1 MKAYLRSNIIVL
13 LLVYLNTVAARRGGG
28 SWGGSGGG
36 SSGGGSSGGGGSGG
50 GSGGGTADN
59 PPPGFNPWSYQ
70 NNGIFDESDT
80 GWKCDPKSC
89 GCQQLTE
96 REIVYGIPGLYYN
109 GTLTIQHHITNSS
122 AWLDKGPGAC
132 GMADDESNTYKYPAL
147 FLVAPTGNKTDANP
161 FHWRLL
167 GFQPADQTLGATG
180 PYIDIYQRWVHLRSS
195 DFVVSGTPYG
205 GTYFYDTSIG
215 RYTLSDA
222 TDHHRNTTAYWSTKI
237 TNYDIENISARA
249 VYKTKP
255 PLLDLDPD
263 TDRVEPA
270 SSQYITFSD
279 VCAWNS
285 ELPSSDEYKTLQR
298 SNFSSNDHI
307 NTTTPTVWLE
317 PGAVAEMKGIGA
329 SKMTFT
335 LQSSLDRVMPWMNL
349 RQAYCGDGYKE
360 GTQDYSIDDP
370 FELGYF
376 QYLTNN
382 DELNVWRLDMSF
394 SLSFEG
400 SVVRENSTRI
410 NGTGKDGLVFDA
422 TYETPPPDNTL
433 PSEHDG
439 SSSGSGS
446 DSGTASLLL
455 QSSSTFVTIVS
466 SSTVLLFL
474 LVGLM

>member
-1 MKAYLRSNIIVL
+1 MSDTFRMKACLRSNIIVL

-36 SSGGGSSGGGGSGG
+36 SSSGGSSGGGGSEG
-50 GSGGGTADN
+50 GSGGGTAEN
-59 PPPGFNPWSYQ
+59 PPPGFNSWSYN
-70 NNGIFDESDT
+70 NNGIFDENDT
-80 GWKCDPKSC
+80 GWKCDPNTC

-109 GTLTIQHHITNSS
+109 GTLTVQHHITNSS
-122 AWLDKGPGAC
+122 SWLDKGPGAC
-132 GMADDESNTYKYPAL
+132 ES
-147 FLVAPTGNKTDANP
+147 
-161 FHWRLL
+161 
-167 GFQPADQTLGATG
+167 
-180 PYIDIYQRWVHLRSS
+180 YIDIYQRWVHLRSS

-222 TDHHRNTTAYWSTKI
+222 TNRHRNTTAYWSTKI
-237 TNYDIENISARA
+237 TNSDIDSISARA

-255 PLLDLDPD
+255 PPLNFDQD
-263 TDRVEPA
+263 TSRPEPA

-285 ELPSSDEYKTLQR
+285 DLATQEYKPLQR
-298 SNFSSNDHI
+298 SNVSHNDHI
-307 NTTTPTVWLE
+307 NTTTPTVWLK

-335 LQSSLDRVMPWMNL
+335 LQSSLDAARPWMNL
-349 RQAYCGDGYKE
+349 RQANCGDGAKQ

-376 QYLTNN
+376 YYLMND
-382 DELNVWRLDMSF
+382 DELNDWRLDLSF

-400 SVVRENSTRI
+400 SLVRENSTRI
-410 NGTGKDGLVFDA
+410 NETNKDGLVFEA
-422 TYETPPPDNTL
+422 TYETPPPDYTL
-433 PSEHDG
+433 PSESDG
-439 SSSGSGS
+439 HSGLNSESGA
-446 DSGTASLLL
+446 TKLLM
-455 QSSSTFVTIVS
+455 QSSSTFVTIMS
-466 SSTVLLFL
+466 SSTVLLL
-474 LVGLM
+474 LVSGLV

>member
-36 SSGGGSSGGGGSGG
+36 SSGGGSSGGGGSEG
-50 GSGGGTADN
+50 GSGGGTAEN
-59 PPPGFNPWSYQ
+59 PPPGFNSWSYN
-70 NNGIFDESDT
+70 NNGIFDENDT
-80 GWKCDPKSC
+80 GWKCDPNTC

-109 GTLTIQHHITNSS
+109 GTLTVQHHITNSS
-122 AWLDKGPGAC
+122 SWLDKGPGAC
-132 GMADDESNTYKYPAL
+132 GMADDEPNTYKYPAL
-147 FLVAPTGNKTDANP
+147 FLVAPTGNKTDTNP
-161 FHWRLL
+161 FHWRLF
-167 GFQPADQTLGATG
+167 GFQPADQTLGATES
-180 PYIDIYQRWVHLRSS
+180 YIDIYQRWVHLRSS

-222 TDHHRNTTAYWSTKI
+222 TNRHRNTTAFWSTKI
-237 TNYDIENISARA
+237 TNSDIESLSARA

-255 PLLDLDPD
+255 PSLDFDPD
-263 TDRVEPA
+263 TSRPEPA

-285 ELPSSDEYKTLQR
+285 DIASQEYKPLQR
-298 SNFSSNDHI
+298 SNSSHNDHI

-317 PGAVAEMKGIGA
+317 PGAAAEMKGIGA

-335 LQSSLDRVMPWMNL
+335 LQSSLDAAKPWMNL
-349 RQAYCGDGYKE
+349 RQAYCGDGAKQ

-376 QYLTNN
+376 YYLTND
-382 DELNVWRLDMSF
+382 DELSDWRLNMSF

-400 SVVRENSTRI
+400 SLVRENSTRI
-410 NGTGKDGLVFDA
+410 NGTNKDGLVFEA
-422 TYETPPPDNTL
+422 TYETPPPDYTL
-433 PSEHDG
+433 PSESDG
-439 SSSGSGS
+439 SGGSNSESGA
-446 DSGTASLLL
+446 TKLLL
-455 QSSSTFVTIVS
+455 RSSSTFVTIMS
-466 SSTVLLFL
+466 SSAVLLL
-474 LVGLM
+474 LVFGLV